1 MVTNLQNELMKLK
14 NKYRLSVLSA
24 NRDKENYL
32 SILSQNTRNATS
44 ENSNLYNL
52 LEKTS
57 KERDLLKKKVKCY
70 FNFIFQ

>member
-44 ENSNLYNL
+44 ENSKKTNSQNY
-52 LEKTS
+52 EKI
-57 KERDLLKKKVKCY
+57 KRWLR
-70 FNFIFQ
+70 